1 MVAGASAAAS
11 AAAARPARGC
21 FGGEPPPERGV
32 RFDGAREGRL
42 LGIKT
47 GEDNYSAGW
56 RAGHAQRRFEGVE
69 GPVGTLNSGKAA
81 WQDLSAAESAAV
93 AIVAMKADGKK
104 AAAKEGRRGKTGA
117 EAANAAAAKEEEE
130 EEALAPWRATLK
142 TRRAGLEPPVA
153 IPSAV
158 GKPSVDGEWRALLG
172 AESGALDRVERPK
185 GERLAAA
192 KAAEKKAMDKN
203 RKGGGEYR
211 G

>member
-1 MVAGASAAAS
+1 M
-11 AAAARPARGC
+11 
-21 FGGEPPPERGV
+21 
-32 RFDGAREGRL
+32 
-42 LGIKT
+42 
-47 GEDNYSAGW
+47 
-56 RAGHAQRRFEGVE
+56 
-69 GPVGTLNSGKAA
+69 A

-93 AIVAMKADGKK
+93 AIVAMKVDGKK

-117 EAANAAAAKEEEE
+117 EAANAAAAKEEEDD
-130 EEALAPWRATLK
+130 EAPASWRATLK
-142 TRRAGLEPPVA
+142 TRRAGLEPP

-172 AESGALDRVERPK
+172 AESGALDRVERLK

-211 G
+211 GKKRNDGREEGGGGGDEEEGKRAIDSDAK